1 MTYTLAL
8 DPGYKQSGIALFSD
22 DRLIYAAL
30 IEIAP
35 KDNLAAQWQA
45 IAEATKDAI
54 NFRILD
60 QYGVNV
66 ATEIMQV
73 DGRTGR
79 SQANALLQLQGVA
92 GAVCGFVTTAESFGY
107 KPSTW
112 NKNRAKSGNHTRILR
127 RLDKHERFDLVYH
140 SEKITDGDKKSL
152 MESLKPKIAGYDQL
166 YERAADEKTGQA
178 EHVLDAVGIG
188 LYHLGRL

>member
-1 MTYTLAL
+1 MTKYTLAL
-8 DPGYKQSGIALFSD
+8 DPGYKRSGIALFSG

-30 IEIAP
+30 IEVTP

-45 IAEATKDAI
+45 IAEAVDLAI
-54 NFRILD
+54 CSTTRFD
-60 QYGVNV
+60 QIDV

-92 GAVCGFVTTAESFGY
+92 GAVCGFVATAGSFGY

-112 NKNRAKSGNHTRILR
+112 NKNRAKGGNHTRILR
-127 RLDKHERFDLVYH
+127 RLDEHERFDLVYNSH
-140 SEKITDGDKKSL
+140 KITDGDKKNL
-152 MESLKPKIAGYDQL
+152 MESLRPKIHIYDQL

-188 LYHLGRL
+188 LYHLDRL